1 MSNNHSDQAHGHEKT
16 FDIVVNGTEHVVP
29 NEVVTYEAVV
39 EIAFPNHPNNPDVL
53 YSVTFEHAASKP
65 HQGTLGPGGK
75 VEVKKHGTEFD
86 VTPTNR
92 S

>member
-1 MSNNHSDQAHGHEKT
+1 MTHPKEYE
-16 FDIVVNGTEHVVP
+16 IVVNGTAQPVGSET
-29 NEVVTYEAVV
+29 VTYEVVV
-39 EIAFPNHPNNPDVL
+39 EIAFPNHPNDPNVL
-53 YSVTFEHAASKP
+53 YSVTFEHAKSTP

-75 VEVKKHGTEFD
+75 VEVHERGTEFD